1 MKEIF
6 KLLTA
11 ISGGA
16 TITSLCVT
24 HSGNWMFYAPVFI
37 VSIVLFIYY
46 ANKNSN
52 IN

>member
-6 KLLTA
+6 KVLTGA
-11 ISGGA
+11 FGGA

-24 HSGNWMFYAPVFI
+24 HSINWMFYAPVFI

-46 ANKNSN
+46 ANKHSN